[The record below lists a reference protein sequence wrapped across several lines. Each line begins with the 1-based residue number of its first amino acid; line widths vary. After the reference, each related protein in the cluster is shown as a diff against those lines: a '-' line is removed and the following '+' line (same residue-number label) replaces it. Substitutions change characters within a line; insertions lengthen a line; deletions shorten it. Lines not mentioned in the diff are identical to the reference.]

1 MGLIRN
7 YIYITVSRVIMR
19 NNTNDKKLA
28 EYSVFGLVA
37 TENQKILLFPF
48 LNVINLLITMLL
60 GDKLRSV
67 SLSAIEK

>member
-48 LNVINLLITMLL
+48 LNVVNLLNYNVAWGKIE
-60 GDKLRSV
+60 V
-67 SLSAIEK
+67 CLS